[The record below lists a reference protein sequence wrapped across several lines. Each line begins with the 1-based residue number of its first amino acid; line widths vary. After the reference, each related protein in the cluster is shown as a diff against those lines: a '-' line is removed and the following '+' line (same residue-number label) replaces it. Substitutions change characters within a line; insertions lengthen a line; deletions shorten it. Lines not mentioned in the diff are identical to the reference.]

1 MSNISILELFLLNI
15 LEILVFGIFKII
27 NPSSAEK
34 GCTTEVCENTCGGVG
49 WGGETALLVKCPLCR
64 LEDLSSVASSHLKV
78 EVPVTP
84 LLGR

>member
-1 MSNISILELFLLNI
+1 M
-15 LEILVFGIFKII
+15 FGIFKII

-34 GCTTEVCENTCGGVG
+34 GYPTEVCKNTCEGD
-49 WGGETALLVKCPLCR
+49 WGDGSAGKGLAVQLGDP
-64 LEDLSSVASSHLKV
+64 SSVASSHLKV